1 MKEIKLAGKLE
12 CKFSSPFQRHIE
24 NIQNKINDLNDAVQ
38 EARNDGY
45 NINIDISKLG
55 KED

>member
-24 NIQNKINDLNDAVQ
+24 NIQNKINDLSDAVQ
-38 EARNDGY
+38 EARKDGY
-45 NINIDISKLG
+45 NIKVDFSKLEQ
-55 KED
+55 ED

>member
-24 NIQNKINDLNDAVQ
+24 NIQNKINDLSDAVQ
-38 EARNDGY
+38 KARNDGY

>member
-24 NIQNKINDLNDAVQ
+24 NIQNKINDLSDAVQ

>member
-12 CKFSSPFQRHIE
+12 HKFSSPFQRHIE
-24 NIQNKINDLNDAVQ
+24 NIQNKINDLEDAVQ

-45 NINIDISKLG
+45 NINIDVSKLG

>member
-12 CKFSSPFQRHIE
+12 CKFSSQFKRHIE

-38 EARNDGY
+38 AARNDGY
-45 NINIDISKLG
+45 NINIDISKLE